1 MIALST
7 EIRKIVGKKNDDL
20 RKEGFLPAVLYG
32 PKQESMPLKV
42 NSKKFEQAHQEA
54 GESSMISLEIQGES
68 KKHLVLIHS
77 IQKHPLTD
85 NIIHIDFYK
94 PCLTDEIEATVPLI
108 FEGEAPAVKELG
120 GTIVKH
126 FHEIVVK
133 AFPQDL
139 PNEIKVDIMCLK
151 TFEDQIS
158 IKDINLI
165 LGEKVKAVR
174 ELDDI
179 VASASP
185 PEKVEEELE
194 KPIEETKEAEKV
206 EEKEKQ
212 EKEEEQEQEKQEQG
226 EQEKV
231 KEEKNK

>member
-1 MIALST
+1 MITLST
-7 EIRKIVGKKNDDL
+7 EMRKIVGKNTNNL
-20 RKEGFLPAVLYG
+20 RKKGFLPAVLYG
-32 PKQESMPLKV
+32 PKQENLSLKV
-42 NSKKFEQAHQEA
+42 NLKKFEQVYRQA
-54 GESSMISLEIQGES
+54 GESSMVSLEIQGEN

-77 IQKHPLTD
+77 IQKHPVTG
-85 NIIHIDFYK
+85 NIIHVDFYK
-94 PCLTDEIEATVPLI
+94 PRLTEEIEAAVPLI

-133 AFPQDL
+133 ALPQDL
-139 PNEIKVDIMCLK
+139 PKEIKVDIMCLK

-158 IKDINLI
+158 IKDIDLI
-165 LGEKVKAVR
+165 LGEKVKPLR

-179 VASASP
+179 VVSVSP

-194 KPIEETKEAEKV
+194 KPIEEAEEAEKV

-212 EKEEEQEQEKQEQG
+212 EQEQEQEEEQEQEK
-226 EQEKV
+226 V
-231 KEEKNK
+231 KS